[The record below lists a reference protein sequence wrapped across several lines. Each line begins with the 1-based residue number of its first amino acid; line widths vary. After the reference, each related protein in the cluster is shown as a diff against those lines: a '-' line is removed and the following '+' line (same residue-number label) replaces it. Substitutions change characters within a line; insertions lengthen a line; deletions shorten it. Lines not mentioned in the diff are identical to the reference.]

1 MWIHK
6 GNNSARQEG
15 KLCFLQDRNIFFNDS
30 NMCPHCNQAK
40 RTVDHMATRCEKM
53 LGHDYMRRHN
63 EIVKCLHLL
72 LCKKYNIKISGKR
85 LRTHS
90 VQQVVANKF
99 IEIRVDT
106 TIKTDVKIK
115 YNKPDIVVIDKKSK
129 DILIVEIG
137 VTSIDNLQQVETEKL
152 RKYDLLAN
160 ELGLIHGCKTKIIP
174 YVLIWDG
181 IVTKY
186 HLKYGKAL
194 EILDRIEAYIQ
205 SVTLKKTLESVSLE
219 YRRGGDLILAESER
233 NENVHLSELA

>member
-1 MWIHK
+1 
-6 GNNSARQEG
+6 
-15 KLCFLQDRNIFFNDS
+15 
-30 NMCPHCNQAK
+30 MCPHCNQAK

-72 LCKKYNIKISGKR
+72 LCKKYNIEISGKR

-152 RKYDLLAN
+152 RKYDLLDN

-186 HLKYGKAL
+186 HAKYRKAL
-194 EILDRIEAYIQ
+194 EISDRIEAYIH

-219 YRRGGDLILAESER
+219 YRRGGDLNISGER
-233 NENVHLSELA
+233 EERKRSSK